1 MMRIPRLA
9 SVMTMKNGAAAPWI
23 SFLSSKRM
31 WVRMEAAKKSVMTP
45 KAKLSCET
53 SARKEQCVL
62 NHLRK

>member
-1 MMRIPRLA
+1 
-9 SVMTMKNGAAAPWI
+9 MTMKNGAAAPWI